1 VLDAEV
7 YQTSV
12 ETYQP
17 TEQLYGNDMLL
28 FAQKQYWNNMKTT
41 QCICDAGY
49 TGYDCSTRMCPK
61 GDDPSSGCTT
71 ELKYSDVQI
80 VSLSLT
86 SDLDAAKPFDVE
98 QYFTLKYTDSF
109 NNEYET
115 KPLSYYDDASTV
127 QKALMA
133 LPNFVIPNAE
143 VVKIFPEDTL
153 LHKTTGAEAIQDRC
167 STFYHETFQD
177 VTCHS
182 DLEFSHKFGLPT
194 LGAYNDDNTISE
206 TKVDTFTDI
215 KNDHTSQPDFTQ
227 GDSGFLGAIA
237 ATQVAGKGQSAV
249 FCDMSASYEAST
261 ADGRSTHGMCIET
274 QENCAFRDG
283 VEEFKAGGNALLFN
297 QPQVGACGDSF
308 EPDGIY
314 MTLMREARR
323 GLNGEDVTDITK
335 SSVTVFHKTNNA
347 NENLSTEDIG
357 NFPGVDLSTYSK
369 GWAYWGRRLS
379 SFERSCH
386 IGKFES
392 SRVSYAVA
400 CTDDSHCTRCG
411 GWTNVKAG
419 ICDITS
425 GICTFDNS
433 VARAAGTAPDL
444 EGGFPFNK
452 FGYNSAAADAS
463 ICGTAPDC
471 GAGHV
476 GGLAGVTV
484 DYGVGVAAP
493 AIVQKNG
500 AQTKESG
507 PYSLMSAG
515 NIVAFNAVCKSTAF
529 IIKFSDNANSGSN
542 NLLEVSTGDKDTYAA
557 GASPLY
563 RSEGVST
570 NGVFHAGL
578 PNLADGNT
586 GIIDK
591 GTPSNSVQISNTLN
605 IDLGSVAS
613 PGANPTYGLQPAAS
627 CIVPPAAG
635 FNARCFDGD
644 RINAFAAAQNVV
656 LRSLEGN
663 QEDAPKLVK
672 PGKGVYSTEELKV
685 LENNPSYDEV
695 LQCSNQGACG
705 YSTGLCTCANGFTGD
720 NCGTAVAFF

>member
-1 VLDAEV
+1 M
-7 YQTSV
+7 
-12 ETYQP
+12 
-17 TEQLYGNDMLL
+17 YGNDMLL

-71 ELKYSDVQI
+71 ELKYSDVQV

-86 SDLDAAKPFDVE
+86 NDLNAAEPFNVE

-133 LPNFVIPNAE
+133 LPNFVIPNLE

-153 LHKTTGAEAIQDRC
+153 MDAAGVEAIQDRC

-182 DLEFSHKFGLPT
+182 DLECSAKFGLPT
-194 LGAYNDDNTISE
+194 LGAYNADETVAA
-206 TKVDTFTDI
+206 TKVDTETDI
-215 KNDHTSQPDFTQ
+215 TNDHSSNAA
-227 GDSGFLGAIA
+227 GDLADATDSKFNGEIKI
-237 ATQVAGKGQSAV
+237 TQVAGKGQSAV
-249 FCDMSASYEAST
+249 FCDMSASYVAST

-274 QENCAFRDG
+274 QENCAFQDG
-283 VEEFKAGGNALLFN
+283 ITEFGAGGQDVLG
-297 QPQVGACGDSF
+297 QTKIGACGDSF

-314 MTLMREARR
+314 MTLMREA
-323 GLNGEDVTDITK
+323 VTNVDMSLST
-335 SSVTVFHKTNNA
+335 VTLFEHTGTNA
-347 NENLSTEDIG
+347 NSNQQVLVSAIATATK
-357 NFPGVDLSTYSK
+357 VDLAVYAK

-400 CTDDSHCTRCG
+400 CTADSHCTRCG

-419 ICDITS
+419 ICDS
-425 GICTFDNS
+425 SLGICTYDNPNQH
-433 VARAAGTAPDL
+433 AGEL
-444 EGGFPFNK
+444 GGGFPFNK
-452 FGYNSAAADAS
+452 FGYDSAAELGVCGAPVTCGSGKSD
-463 ICGTAPDC
+463 GTA
-471 GAGHV
+471 
-476 GGLAGVTV
+476 GVEASH
-484 DYGVGVAAP
+484 GVGEVAKME
-493 AIVQKNG
+493 IQKNG
-500 AQTKESG
+500 AKTKEG
-507 PYSLMSAG
+507 GAYSLMSAT
-515 NIVAFNAVCKSTAF
+515 NIAAFNAVCKSAAF

-542 NLLEVSTGDKDTYAA
+542 NIFEVSTGDQDTYAA
-557 GASPLY
+557 GAAPLY
-563 RSEGVST
+563 RSAGVQT
-570 NGVFHAGL
+570 NAVFHSGL
-578 PNLADGNT
+578 PDLADGNT
-586 GIIDK
+586 GKIDK
-591 GTPSNSVQISNTLN
+591 GTPSNSEEISNTFN
-605 IDLGSVAS
+605 IDLGSKATSSAS
-613 PGANPTYGLQPAAS
+613 ATYGLRAAAS
-627 CIVPPAAG
+627 CVVPPATS
-635 FNARCFDGD
+635 FNSHCFDGD

-663 QEDAPKLVK
+663 QEDSPKLVK
-672 PGKGVYSTEELKV
+672 PGKGVYSNEELKV
-685 LENNPSYDEV
+685 LENNPAYDEV

-705 YSTGLCTCANGFTGD
+705 YSTGLCTCASGFTGD